1 MKSPRTA
8 VTRPA
13 PAPRAALRL
22 VTALLAAVAAVLL
35 GTGTAFAHTDLV
47 SSDPADGTTL
57 DALPG
62 TITLTFGETLQGP
75 TAKVGVLVGDR
86 GPVQVDATVSGA
98 TVTVDTA
105 AGPIAGLLSDGG
117 SGKWAISF
125 QVVSEDGH
133 PVDGTLTF
141 TVNPP
146 ASAAGTGPAA
156 TSSPA
161 DAAAGAASGAS
172 TDPAEVGGDAA
183 AADGDEPEQ
192 VDPLTWFLIIG
203 GVAVGVLAVVRLDRA
218 VRKKKADAKDENA

>member
-13 PAPRAALRL
+13 PGRRAALRL
-22 VTALLAAVAAVLL
+22 VTALLATVAAVLL
-35 GTGTAFAHTDLV
+35 GTGTAFAHTELA
-47 SSDPADGTTL
+47 SSDPADGATL
-57 DALPG
+57 DVLPG

-117 SGKWAISF
+117 SGKWAISY

-133 PVDGTLTF
+133 RVDGTLTF
-141 TVNPP
+141 TVAAP
-146 ASAAGTGPAA
+146 ASPTGTGAAA
-156 TSSPA
+156 TSSAEAATAAGASGTHA
-161 DAAAGAASGAS
+161 DRGEAAGDPAAAG
-172 TDPAEVGGDAA
+172 D
-183 AADGDEPEQ
+183 DEPEQ
-192 VDPLTWFLIIG
+192 VDPLTWFLIVA
-203 GVAVGVLAVVRLDRA
+203 GVAAGVFAVVRIDRA
-218 VRKKKADAKDENA
+218 VRKKKADATEKDA